1 MRYMWKFF
9 LLLMLV
15 VTSCSEKQID
25 GNVIN
30 VAEAMSRLSE
40 GQSVQNL
47 FSSISYIPL
56 ETNEQAIIGK
66 YPECIIMDSAI
77 LVSSVHQNL
86 KLFDRTNGKYIR
98 DIGHVGTDPEGY
110 AKDSWGKVS
119 FWADAVR
126 RTVYL
131 LGWNNDFLLYGFDGK
146 YKDRIRLQDTVNCI
160 LSQNYYLMDADRI
173 WGHNKMKLSPETPSV
188 FYMDRNT
195 MSLTGIAT
203 WNSALLPMD
212 EVLSVS
218 NLLGGNVA
226 YGFDGKYK
234 DRIRLQDTVNC
245 ILSQN
250 YYLMDADRI
259 WGHNKMKL
267 SPETPSVFYMDRNTM
282 SLTGIATWNSA
293 LLPMDE
299 VLSVSNLLGGNVA
312 YGGDLAMAEFVG
324 DRKYYTAI
332 NSPSL
337 WKSKDAIRVKQAFN
351 DTIYTISEQGL
362 TPYLVFELGEW
373 HWSEQQQLDV
383 EGCDKKIAIDYIL
396 ENAEYIYFHFH
407 TSLYLEESQSYCG
420 FYHKEK
426 KTVVCQKG
434 DSLFDKMNN
443 QHIQIRGV
451 TSDGHFFALLQ
462 PDELSDDNQR
472 RMGVEEEG
480 NPIMVMLY

>member
-1 MRYMWKFF
+1 MNRNGMRYMWKFF

-203 WNSALLPMD
+203 WNS
-212 EVLSVS
+212 
-218 NLLGGNVA
+218 GC
-226 YGFDGKYK
+226 
-234 DRIRLQDTVNC
+234 VN
-245 ILSQN
+245 
-250 YYLMDADRI
+250 
-259 WGHNKMKL
+259 
-267 SPETPSVFYMDRNTM
+267 
-282 SLTGIATWNSA
+282 
-293 LLPMDE
+293 
-299 VLSVSNLLGGNVA
+299 
-312 YGGDLAMAEFVG
+312 
-324 DRKYYTAI
+324 
-332 NSPSL
+332 
-337 WKSKDAIRVKQAFN
+337 
-351 DTIYTISEQGL
+351 
-362 TPYLVFELGEW
+362 
-373 HWSEQQQLDV
+373 
-383 EGCDKKIAIDYIL
+383 
-396 ENAEYIYFHFH
+396 
-407 TSLYLEESQSYCG
+407 
-420 FYHKEK
+420 
-426 KTVVCQKG
+426 
-434 DSLFDKMNN
+434 
-443 QHIQIRGV
+443 
-451 TSDGHFFALLQ
+451 
-462 PDELSDDNQR
+462 
-472 RMGVEEEG
+472 
-480 NPIMVMLY
+480 

>member
-119 FWADAVR
+119 FWADTVR

-218 NLLGGNVA
+218 NLLGA
-226 YGFDGKYK
+226 M
-234 DRIRLQDTVNC
+234 L
-245 ILSQN
+245 
-250 YYLMDADRI
+250 LM
-259 WGHNKMKL
+259 
-267 SPETPSVFYMDRNTM
+267 EV
-282 SLTGIATWNSA
+282 TWQWQ
-293 LLPMDE
+293 
-299 VLSVSNLLGGNVA
+299 NLLVTGNIIRQSIA
-312 YGGDLAMAEFVG
+312 LRYGNLRM
-324 DRKYYTAI
+324 
-332 NSPSL
+332 PS
-337 WKSKDAIRVKQAFN
+337 
-351 DTIYTISEQGL
+351 E
-362 TPYLVFELGEW
+362 
-373 HWSEQQQLDV
+373 
-383 EGCDKKIAIDYIL
+383 
-396 ENAEYIYFHFH
+396 
-407 TSLYLEESQSYCG
+407 
-420 FYHKEK
+420 
-426 KTVVCQKG
+426 
-434 DSLFDKMNN
+434 
-443 QHIQIRGV
+443 
-451 TSDGHFFALLQ
+451 
-462 PDELSDDNQR
+462 
-472 RMGVEEEG
+472 
-480 NPIMVMLY
+480 

>member
-1 MRYMWKFF
+1 
-9 LLLMLV
+9 
-15 VTSCSEKQID
+15 
-25 GNVIN
+25 
-30 VAEAMSRLSE
+30 MSRLSE

-203 WNSALLPMD
+203 WNSACFPWMRFVGFKFVGGQCRLL
-212 EVLSVS
+212 EVTWQWQ
-218 NLLGGNVA
+218 NLLVTGNIIRQSIA
-226 YGFDGKYK
+226 LRYGNL
-234 DRIRLQDTVNC
+234 R
-245 ILSQN
+245 
-250 YYLMDADRI
+250 M
-259 WGHNKMKL
+259 
-267 SPETPSVFYMDRNTM
+267 PS
-282 SLTGIATWNSA
+282 
-293 LLPMDE
+293 E
-299 VLSVSNLLGGNVA
+299 
-312 YGGDLAMAEFVG
+312 
-324 DRKYYTAI
+324 
-332 NSPSL
+332 
-337 WKSKDAIRVKQAFN
+337 
-351 DTIYTISEQGL
+351 
-362 TPYLVFELGEW
+362 
-373 HWSEQQQLDV
+373 
-383 EGCDKKIAIDYIL
+383 
-396 ENAEYIYFHFH
+396 
-407 TSLYLEESQSYCG
+407 
-420 FYHKEK
+420 
-426 KTVVCQKG
+426 
-434 DSLFDKMNN
+434 
-443 QHIQIRGV
+443 
-451 TSDGHFFALLQ
+451 
-462 PDELSDDNQR
+462 
-472 RMGVEEEG
+472 
-480 NPIMVMLY
+480 

>member
-66 YPECIIMDSAI
+66 YSECIIMDSAI

-173 WGHNKMKLSPETPSV
+173 WDIIK
-188 FYMDRNT
+188 
-195 MSLTGIAT
+195 
-203 WNSALLPMD
+203 
-212 EVLSVS
+212 
-218 NLLGGNVA
+218 
-226 YGFDGKYK
+226 
-234 DRIRLQDTVNC
+234 
-245 ILSQN
+245 
-250 YYLMDADRI
+250 
-259 WGHNKMKL
+259 
-267 SPETPSVFYMDRNTM
+267 
-282 SLTGIATWNSA
+282 
-293 LLPMDE
+293 
-299 VLSVSNLLGGNVA
+299 
-312 YGGDLAMAEFVG
+312 
-324 DRKYYTAI
+324 
-332 NSPSL
+332 
-337 WKSKDAIRVKQAFN
+337 
-351 DTIYTISEQGL
+351 
-362 TPYLVFELGEW
+362 
-373 HWSEQQQLDV
+373 
-383 EGCDKKIAIDYIL
+383 
-396 ENAEYIYFHFH
+396 
-407 TSLYLEESQSYCG
+407 
-420 FYHKEK
+420 
-426 KTVVCQKG
+426 
-434 DSLFDKMNN
+434 
-443 QHIQIRGV
+443 
-451 TSDGHFFALLQ
+451 
-462 PDELSDDNQR
+462 
-472 RMGVEEEG
+472 
-480 NPIMVMLY
+480 

>member
-98 DIGHVGTDPEGY
+98 DIGHVGADPEGY

-131 LGWNNDFLLYGFDGK
+131 LGWNNDFLL
-146 YKDRIRLQDTVNCI
+146 
-160 LSQNYYLMDADRI
+160 
-173 WGHNKMKLSPETPSV
+173 
-188 FYMDRNT
+188 
-195 MSLTGIAT
+195 
-203 WNSALLPMD
+203 
-212 EVLSVS
+212 
-218 NLLGGNVA
+218 

-451 TSDGHFFALLQ
+451 TSDGYARCGGNVEQICVRAGGGDTRRQSVFKHIGGTPGVLADHDAGGVLRVLPAVIPAQKTAHLEGVLRRQINAGLAPETVCTKIFTHQNNKLLC
-462 PDELSDDNQR
+462 LL
-472 RMGVEEEG
+472 
-480 NPIMVMLY
+480 I

>member
-226 YGFDGKYK
+226 YG
-234 DRIRLQDTVNC
+234 
-245 ILSQN
+245 
-250 YYLMDADRI
+250 
-259 WGHNKMKL
+259 
-267 SPETPSVFYMDRNTM
+267 
-282 SLTGIATWNSA
+282 
-293 LLPMDE
+293 
-299 VLSVSNLLGGNVA
+299 
-312 YGGDLAMAEFVG
+312 GDLAMAEFVG

-373 HWSEQQQLDV
+373 HWSEQQQTTEVGSPTLEVDALSLNPGRQEANFDGQTLELTGTEFTLLYLLAQHLGQV
-383 EGCDKKIAIDYIL
+383 VSREHLSQEVLGKRLTPFDRAID
-396 ENAEYIYFHFH
+396 
-407 TSLYLEESQSYCG
+407 
-420 FYHKEK
+420 
-426 KTVVCQKG
+426 
-434 DSLFDKMNN
+434 M
-443 QHIQIRGV
+443 HISNLRRKLPERK
-451 TSDGHFFALLQ
+451 DGHPWFKTLRGRGYL
-462 PDELSDDNQR
+462 
-472 RMGVEEEG
+472 
-480 NPIMVMLY
+480 MVSAS

>member
-98 DIGHVGTDPEGY
+98 DIGHVGADPEGY

-173 WGHNKMKLSPETPSV
+173 K
-188 FYMDRNT
+188 
-195 MSLTGIAT
+195 
-203 WNSALLPMD
+203 
-212 EVLSVS
+212 
-218 NLLGGNVA
+218 
-226 YGFDGKYK
+226 
-234 DRIRLQDTVNC
+234 
-245 ILSQN
+245 
-250 YYLMDADRI
+250 
-259 WGHNKMKL
+259 
-267 SPETPSVFYMDRNTM
+267 
-282 SLTGIATWNSA
+282 
-293 LLPMDE
+293 
-299 VLSVSNLLGGNVA
+299 
-312 YGGDLAMAEFVG
+312 
-324 DRKYYTAI
+324 
-332 NSPSL
+332 
-337 WKSKDAIRVKQAFN
+337 
-351 DTIYTISEQGL
+351 
-362 TPYLVFELGEW
+362 
-373 HWSEQQQLDV
+373 
-383 EGCDKKIAIDYIL
+383 
-396 ENAEYIYFHFH
+396 
-407 TSLYLEESQSYCG
+407 
-420 FYHKEK
+420 
-426 KTVVCQKG
+426 
-434 DSLFDKMNN
+434 
-443 QHIQIRGV
+443 
-451 TSDGHFFALLQ
+451 
-462 PDELSDDNQR
+462 
-472 RMGVEEEG
+472 
-480 NPIMVMLY
+480 

>member
-226 YGFDGKYK
+226 YG
-234 DRIRLQDTVNC
+234 
-245 ILSQN
+245 
-250 YYLMDADRI
+250 
-259 WGHNKMKL
+259 
-267 SPETPSVFYMDRNTM
+267 
-282 SLTGIATWNSA
+282 
-293 LLPMDE
+293 
-299 VLSVSNLLGGNVA
+299 
-312 YGGDLAMAEFVG
+312 GDLAMAEFVG

-373 HWSEQQQLDV
+373 HWNEQQQLDV

-407 TSLYLEESQSYCG
+407 TSLYLEEVSHIVD
-420 FYHKEK
+420 FTIRKRK
-426 KTVVCQKG
+426 L
-434 DSLFDKMNN
+434 LFAKRV
-443 QHIQIRGV
+443 IAYLIK
-451 TSDGHFFALLQ
+451 
-462 PDELSDDNQR
+462 
-472 RMGVEEEG
+472 
-480 NPIMVMLY
+480 